1 MWMLPIVGAASYVLM
16 RRYSLAVPVLAGA
29 AVLVWYRTLM
39 SGVIMGGLLCMGIII
54 AALLFFAFGKEKQ
67 HDL

>member
-1 MWMLPIVGAASYVLM
+1 M

-29 AVLVWYRTLM
+29 AVLVWDRSLL
-39 SGVIMGGLLCMGIII
+39 SGVVMGGLLCMGIVI
-54 AALLFFAFGKEKQ
+54 AALLIFAFGKEKQ